1 MLSVRCTM
9 EDEKIIKTYAAAQ
22 GKNVSELLRELVMEK
37 IEEEYNLKIIQEYL
51 AQKEEMKLLTADE
64 VEKDLGL

>member
-1 MLSVRCTM
+1 MLSVRCTT

-22 GKNVSELLRELVMEK
+22 GKSVSELLRELVMEK
-37 IEEEYNLKIIQEYL
+37 IEEEYDLKIIQEYL
-51 AQKEEMKLLTADE
+51 AQKEGMKLLTADE